1 MERLRLCFNLYYL
14 TDIIGRSNFIKKGRV
29 VKRYAIVIFIA
40 LSIFS
45 ANFFAMSDAFS
56 KHDFNHNL
64 YSLHEHQ
71 HTHSAVKH
79 THSHSHKVSY
89 VDFYIAEGIQI
100 KFSSCV
106 QENNFD
112 FAKLHHSFISKEL
125 FRPPIV

>member
-1 MERLRLCFNLYYL
+1 M
-14 TDIIGRSNFIKKGRV
+14 
-29 VKRYAIVIFIA
+29 KRYAIVIFIA

-45 ANFFAMSDAFS
+45 ANLFMMSDIFS
-56 KHDFNHNL
+56 KHDFHDNF

-71 HTHSAVKH
+71 HSHSAVKH

-100 KFSSCV
+100 KLSSCV

-125 FRPPIV
+125 FRPPIA